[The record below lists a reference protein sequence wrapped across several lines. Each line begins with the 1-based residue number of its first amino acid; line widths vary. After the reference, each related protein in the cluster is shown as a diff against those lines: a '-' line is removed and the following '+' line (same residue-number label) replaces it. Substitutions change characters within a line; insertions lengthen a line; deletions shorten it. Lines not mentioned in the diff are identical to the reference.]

1 MKRFF
6 RTLSLVAGA
15 SLGVLLIGP
24 FLVPVPP
31 LTGTVPAETLADPDG
46 RFAEVNGLKVYY
58 KLAGKGQP
66 ALLLLHG
73 FLASLYS
80 WREVFAPLA
89 GTHKVAAF
97 DRPAFGLTERPLQW
111 DGQNPYGGA
120 AQVELTIG
128 LMDQLGLDKAVLVG
142 NSAGGAIALQTA
154 LEHPERVQA
163 LVLVDPAI
171 YTSGGIPP
179 QIKWVF
185 RTPQARRLGPLF
197 VRSMP
202 KWGMKL
208 GQMAWHDPSK
218 FTPQEWEGYKKPL
231 MVNDW
236 DRALFEMFTA
246 DNTNDLSQRL
256 GKVKI
261 PVLVITGED
270 DQIVPTAQSIRLS
283 QELPNA
289 RLVVIPECG
298 HVPQEER
305 PEAFLEAVNQFLSGL
320 E

>member
-1 MKRFF
+1 
-6 RTLSLVAGA
+6 
-15 SLGVLLIGP
+15 
-24 FLVPVPP
+24 
-31 LTGTVPAETLADPDG
+31 
-46 RFAEVNGLKVYY
+46 
-58 KLAGKGQP
+58 
-66 ALLLLHG
+66 
-73 FLASLYS
+73 
-80 WREVFAPLA
+80 
-89 GTHKVAAF
+89 
-97 DRPAFGLTERPLQW
+97 
-111 DGQNPYGGA
+111 
-120 AQVELTIG
+120 
-128 LMDQLGLDKAVLVG
+128 
-142 NSAGGAIALQTA
+142 
-154 LEHPERVQA
+154 
-163 LVLVDPAI
+163 
-171 YTSGGIPP
+171 
-179 QIKWVF
+179 
-185 RTPQARRLGPLF
+185 
-197 VRSMP
+197 MP

-298 HVPQEER
+298 HVPQEKR